1 MTIDEVIERNRERAE
16 KINEKANEQKGL
28 NYGFYLLYKEH
39 AEEYEQIIEW
49 LEDYKKL
56 KSIDE
61 DLRLKYCYED
71 LSDAD
76 NWGYVRGYNEAID
89 DCIKKIIDTPSKIG
103 THLKEPQRVDT
114 CLTML
119 ADRQNEIIDLLVQL
133 KECAE

>member
-28 NYGFYLLYKEH
+28 NYGFNLLYKEH

-71 LSDAD
+71 LSDAAAF
-76 NWGYVRGYNEAID
+76 VAAAVCLAIFSCISPFTCANSIAAS
-89 DCIKKIIDTPSKIG
+89 DCCSICS
-103 THLKEPQRVDT
+103 RV
-114 CLTML
+114 L
-119 ADRQNEIIDLLVQL
+119 A
-133 KECAE
+133 

>member
-71 LSDAD
+71 LSEAD
-76 NWGYVRGYNEAID
+76 NWGYLRGYNEAID
-89 DCIKKIIDTPSKIG
+89 DFIKKLEEYEHKNWVDNLEYGITWNDIEQIAKE
-103 THLKEPQRVDT
+103 LKGCE
-114 CLTML
+114 
-119 ADRQNEIIDLLVQL
+119 E
-133 KECAE
+133 